1 VRKNDVSKDHTIS
14 IRVSAEDKRKIKEK
28 AKSKNR
34 SMSDYVADAA
44 IAGFERKNSRDKKR
58 IVRMV
63 KNQDILNDIFR
74 LAKETEVEDKLYEKF
89 MELMEG
95 ENELWQYLK

>member
-1 VRKNDVSKDHTIS
+1 
-14 IRVSAEDKRKIKEK
+14 
-28 AKSKNR
+28 
-34 SMSDYVADAA
+34 MSDYVTDAA
-44 IAGFERKNSRDKKR
+44 IAGFERRNSRDKNR

-74 LAKETEVEDKLYEKF
+74 LAKETAVEDKLCEKL